1 MINRINLDT
10 LPADARE
17 ALFNLKRE
25 LSKALPK
32 AVHAQVTFDN
42 LHEEHAETIDIRT
55 LDG

>member
-1 MINRINLDT
+1 MIRRVALAT

-25 LSKALPK
+25 LSKALPQ
-32 AVHAQVTFDN
+32 AAHAQVTFDN
-42 LHEEHAETIDIRT
+42 LHEKHAETIDIRT